1 MLASLLLNRYVLGFI
16 GVLAVVAGLALG
28 WYQLKEKYR
37 EEGRAEVRAELLPQ
51 LEADKKAFDQIAA
64 SMLTIKANS
73 ERIKK
78 SVAIA
83 QAANSARQKQETTRV
98 ATIEAIQPKGETEC
112 ERTDDAITRAL
123 R

>member
-1 MLASLLLNRYVLGFI
+1 MPSWLISPLISFALFALAS
-16 GVLAVVAGLALG
+16 GVAL
-28 WYQLKEKYR
+28 YEKHAYDER
-37 EEGRAEVRAELLPQ
+37 RRAEGRAELLPQ
-51 LEADKKAFDQIAA
+51 LEADKKAFDQISA

-83 QAANSARQKQETTRV
+83 QAANSARQKQESTRI
-98 ATIEAIQPKGETEC
+98 ATIESIQPKGETEC
-112 ERTDDAITRAL
+112 ERVDDAITRAL